1 MIDLHVHSTYSDGT
15 FSTKELVDYAIEKG
29 LSAFALTDHDCVSG
43 LKEITE
49 YAASL
54 KEKGINAPRVIPG
67 IELSTDY
74 NGSEVHV
81 VGLFI
86 DYESKAFKDYIDN
99 FVKSRLERNLEMC
112 KKLSD
117 AGFDVKYEDL
127 LNEFPGAVIT
137 RAHVANHMQRKGYV
151 KSKQEAFERYIGN
164 YGPYYVPRKLV
175 TPKLAIELILKSGGV
190 PILAHPILYH
200 LSKNNLDKLVCE
212 LKQAG
217 LMGIEAV
224 YSTYTTADERDI
236 RKLAEKYHLLL
247 SGGSDFHGANKEK
260 IDLGEGYGK
269 LYVPDEFLEKIE
281 NANCKLLFTDMD
293 RTLLREDCTISDEL
307 KKAFDEMVKKH
318 HKLIL
323 TSGRPL
329 PGITERLDSLDL
341 NYPETYAIAFNGG
354 LIYDVTNKKP
364 LYVKKIGH
372 DIIKK
377 VEAMCKEEGLYV
389 HSYTDEEIITLSDSE
404 ELAFYRIRIHMP
416 YRVVKSLASTLR
428 QGAYKLQIISLN
440 DRDKLERI
448 KARIMDAFGSEVDTV
463 FSSTKYLEIL
473 PKGVGKGDAV
483 KRLSEM
489 LSVPIDRTFAAGD
502 EDNDISMIK
511 AAGTGVAVSNATPAV
526 KEAADIITKNDN
538 EHDGLLEIV
547 NEYFL

>member
-1 MIDLHVHSTYSDGT
+1 MIDLHVHSAYSDGT

-29 LSAFALTDHDCVSG
+29 LNAFALTDHDTVAG
-43 LKEITE
+43 LKEIIE
-49 YAASL
+49 YSEHL
-54 KEKGINAPRVIPG
+54 RSEGKNAPRVIPG

-86 DYESKAFKDYIDN
+86 DYESKAFKDYIDH

-212 LKQAG
+212 LKQSG

-224 YSTYTTADERDI
+224 YSTYTTADEREI

-260 IDLGEGYGK
+260 IDLGVGYGK

-293 RTLLREDCTISDEL
+293 RTLLKDDCTISSDL
-307 KKAFDEMVKKH
+307 KKAFDEMSKKH

-329 PGITERLDSLDL
+329 PGITERIEALGL
-341 NYPETYAIAFNGG
+341 NYPETYVVSFNGG
-354 LIYDVTNKKP
+354 LIYDYSQKKA
-364 LYVKKIGH
+364 LFERKLNR

-377 VEAMCKEEGLYV
+377 VEALCNEEGVYV
-389 HSYTDEEIITLSDSE
+389 HSYTDSEIVALKDGE
-404 ELAFYRIRIHMP
+404 ELAFYRSRIHMP
-416 YRVVKSLASTLR
+416 YKVVKSLYSTLKS
-428 QGAYKLQIISLN
+428 GAYKLQIISLS
-440 DRDKLERI
+440 DREKLDKLQE
-448 KARIMDAFGSEVDTV
+448 KIMSAFGNEVDTV
-463 FSSTKYLEIL
+463 FSSTKYLEVL
-473 PKGVGKGDAV
+473 PKGVSKGDAV
-483 KRLSEM
+483 RKLSYM
-489 LSVPIDRTFAAGD
+489 LSVPIERTFAAGD

-526 KEAADIITKNDN
+526 KDAADIITKNDN

>member
-54 KEKGINAPRVIPG
+54 KEKGIKAPRVISG
-67 IELSTDY
+67 IELSTDD

-164 YGPYYVPRKLV
+164 HGPYYVPRKLV

-212 LKQAG
+212 LKQSG

-224 YSTYTTADERDI
+224 YSTYTAADERDI

-260 IDLGEGYGK
+260 IDLGVGYGK

-428 QGAYKLQIISLN
+428 RGAYKLQIISLN

>member
-99 FVKSRLERNLEMC
+99 FVKSRLDRNLEMC

-175 TPKLAIELILKSGGV
+175 TPQLAIELILKSGGV

-200 LSKNNLDKLVCE
+200 
-212 LKQAG
+212 
-217 LMGIEAV
+217 
-224 YSTYTTADERDI
+224 
-236 RKLAEKYHLLL
+236 
-247 SGGSDFHGANKEK
+247 
-260 IDLGEGYGK
+260 
-269 LYVPDEFLEKIE
+269 
-281 NANCKLLFTDMD
+281 
-293 RTLLREDCTISDEL
+293 
-307 KKAFDEMVKKH
+307 
-318 HKLIL
+318 
-323 TSGRPL
+323 
-329 PGITERLDSLDL
+329 
-341 NYPETYAIAFNGG
+341 
-354 LIYDVTNKKP
+354 
-364 LYVKKIGH
+364 
-372 DIIKK
+372 
-377 VEAMCKEEGLYV
+377 
-389 HSYTDEEIITLSDSE
+389 
-404 ELAFYRIRIHMP
+404 
-416 YRVVKSLASTLR
+416 
-428 QGAYKLQIISLN
+428 
-440 DRDKLERI
+440 
-448 KARIMDAFGSEVDTV
+448 
-463 FSSTKYLEIL
+463 
-473 PKGVGKGDAV
+473 
-483 KRLSEM
+483 
-489 LSVPIDRTFAAGD
+489 
-502 EDNDISMIK
+502 
-511 AAGTGVAVSNATPAV
+511 
-526 KEAADIITKNDN
+526 
-538 EHDGLLEIV
+538 
-547 NEYFL
+547 

>member
-15 FSTKELVDYAIEKG
+15 FSTKELVDYAIKKG

-99 FVKSRLERNLEMC
+99 FVKSRLDRNLEMC

-260 IDLGEGYGK
+260 IDLGVGYGK

-364 LYVKKIGH
+364 LYVKKLGH

>member
-175 TPKLAIELILKSGGV
+175 TPQLAIELILKSGGV

-200 LSKNNLDKLVCE
+200 LSKANLDKLVCE

-260 IDLGEGYGK
+260 IDLGVGYGK

-364 LYVKKIGH
+364 LYVKKLGH

-428 QGAYKLQIISLN
+428 RGAYKLQIISLN